1 MSVEDNKQLVRRL
14 VEDVLNTGRT
24 DLLSE
29 FFMPRSLLAGSLKE
43 NMEVTRAV
51 FPDARTTI
59 DNIVAEDD
67 QVVVV
72 LNTQG
77 TNTGEVFGQ
86 PPTGKLVV
94 WTSIHLYKIKDGRIT
109 SAMFCSDR
117 LGVRQQLGLLPDTV

>member
-29 FFMPRSLLAGSLKE
+29 FFKPGSLLAGSFKQNIE
-43 NMEVTRAV
+43 INRAA
-51 FPDARTTI
+51 FPDARSTI

-77 TNTGEVFGQ
+77 TNTQEILGQ
-86 PPTGKLVV
+86 PATGKSAV
-94 WTSIHLYKIKDGRIT
+94 WTSFHLYKIKDGRIT
-109 SAMFCSDR
+109 SAVFCSDR
-117 LGVRQQLGLLPDTV
+117 LGIRQQLGLLPDTA